1 VVVSVDL
8 FGHDYDGVAAIGRF
22 WDEKN
27 DCEHEDTKK
36 DGAHAEGP
44 SVAIVLD
51 DVAAHQSASR
61 NSGEKKEVPHRNSR
75 SSFVNKGEISNG
87 TLDQDFVGRHTN
99 STNYATREERVIL
112 LGRSAPNATYKR
124 DDNGEDEDGA
134 FAPNLGQ
141 WIEDK

>member
-1 VVVSVDL
+1 VVVVVDL

-27 DCEHEDTKK
+27 DFEHKDTKK

-61 NSGEKKEVPHRNSR
+61 NSGEKKEVPHRDSR
-75 SSFVNKGEISNG
+75 SSFVNKVEISM
-87 TLDQDFVGRHTN
+87 VH
-99 STNYATREERVIL
+99 
-112 LGRSAPNATYKR
+112 RSKTS
-124 DDNGEDEDGA
+124 
-134 FAPNLGQ
+134 
-141 WIEDK
+141 